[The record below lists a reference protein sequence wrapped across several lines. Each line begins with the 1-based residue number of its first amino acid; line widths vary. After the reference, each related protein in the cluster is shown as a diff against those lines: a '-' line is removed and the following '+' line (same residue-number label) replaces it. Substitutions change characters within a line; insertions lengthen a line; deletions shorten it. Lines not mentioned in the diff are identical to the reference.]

1 MEDFKNLEVE
11 TDSQIAT
18 QLLSAVN
25 IDNHPLSNIIFDCR
39 SLIRQFDNINI
50 KHIFREAN
58 RCADALAADK
68 PISVGSLYFY
78 ISVPICISNLLYADY
93 LGISY
98 PRHMLM

>member
-25 IDNHPLSNIIFDCR
+25 IDNHP
-39 SLIRQFDNINI
+39 FDNINI